1 MDIYPAAGNLS
12 TTATGDIPPVTGITA
27 VTLFV
32 RQPEING
39 NKYTNSSGHRMSS
52 FHTIYTAVD
61 GDKYGSGAMLQRAQ
75 IFTEF
80 TDASMPS
87 QTILA

>member
-1 MDIYPAAGNLS
+1 M
-12 TTATGDIPPVTGITA
+12 GDIPPVTGITA

-39 NKYTNSSGHRMSS
+39 SKYTNSSGHRMNS
-52 FHTIYTAVD
+52 FHTIYTAVE

-75 IFTEF
+75 IC
-80 TDASMPS
+80 
-87 QTILA
+87 